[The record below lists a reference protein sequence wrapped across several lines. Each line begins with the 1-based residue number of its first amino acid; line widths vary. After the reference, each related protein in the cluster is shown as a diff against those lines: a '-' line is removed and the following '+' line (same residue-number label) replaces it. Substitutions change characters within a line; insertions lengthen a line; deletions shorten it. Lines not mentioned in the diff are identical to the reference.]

1 MIHPLWALPDLQ
13 ARVSR
18 FERGIFSRPS
28 SKDQVCPAVSLLRR
42 QSCRGGNLRLA
53 CVAFLTALFLFAL
66 PGASAQQ
73 SRIGVPSESAVSVRP
88 TESIAI
94 PETRTPAP
102 RKPVAQEIT
111 FMGLIPG
118 GDYQFIST
126 TTRCTAWTVGVEY
139 DRNSWGHLLK
149 SRVDYLLEVMPF
161 VLLSEPAKADFW
173 GNAKSPYQQHL
184 YGVSVSPFGFRF
196 LWREN
201 ARWKPYLSTK
211 LGAIAFNKK
220 AMSEA
225 ASYANFNIQAAFG
238 MQFRLSDRI
247 DLRVEPFEFF
257 HVSNGYLAASN
268 PGMDELGTRYGIS
281 YHLRRRGEIR

>member
-1 MIHPLWALPDLQ
+1 
-13 ARVSR
+13 
-18 FERGIFSRPS
+18 
-28 SKDQVCPAVSLLRR
+28 
-42 QSCRGGNLRLA
+42 
-53 CVAFLTALFLFAL
+53 
-66 PGASAQQ
+66 
-73 SRIGVPSESAVSVRP
+73 
-88 TESIAI
+88 
-94 PETRTPAP
+94 
-102 RKPVAQEIT
+102 
-111 FMGLIPG
+111 MGLIPG

-126 TTRCTAWTVGVEY
+126 TTRCTAWTVGIEY

-149 SRVDYLLEVMPF
+149 SRVDYLVEVMPF
-161 VLLSEPAKADFW
+161 VLLSEPAKSDFW

-184 YGVSVSPFGFRF
+184 YGLSVSPFGFRF
-196 LWREN
+196 LWRED

-238 MQFRLSDRI
+238 MQFRLSDHI

-281 YHLRRRGEIR
+281 YRLHRRGETR